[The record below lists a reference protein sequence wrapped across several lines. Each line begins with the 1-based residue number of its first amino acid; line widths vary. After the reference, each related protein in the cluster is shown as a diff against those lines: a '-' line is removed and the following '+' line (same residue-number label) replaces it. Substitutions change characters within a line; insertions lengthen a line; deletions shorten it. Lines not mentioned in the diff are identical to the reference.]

1 MPVINRVENQPL
13 DAENDRLNISFVG
26 WKWLLLVIFEQ
37 MSSYFQ
43 HKNQFFVFSSTQKL
57 VDCV

>member
-13 DAENDRLNISFVG
+13 DAENDRLNIGFVG

>member
-13 DAENDRLNISFVG
+13 GAEIDRLNISFVG

-37 MSSYFQ
+37 M
-43 HKNQFFVFSSTQKL
+43 
-57 VDCV
+57 